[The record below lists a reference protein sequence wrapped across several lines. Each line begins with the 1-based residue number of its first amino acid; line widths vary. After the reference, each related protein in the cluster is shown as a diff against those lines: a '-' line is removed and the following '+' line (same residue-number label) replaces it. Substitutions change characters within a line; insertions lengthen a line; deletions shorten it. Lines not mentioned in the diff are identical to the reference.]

1 MIAYPRQGR
10 TSGIIRHRSITGV
23 AIAGILAFA
32 VANLAAVS
40 GTTTVA
46 FSANPTTLVA
56 GDDVVITT
64 TTTAAVSSA
73 IISAGKVQYQIA
85 TDGAGTP
92 VPAALAVSWIRIDAA
107 ILGGGSG
114 LSPDASGNTSL
125 GVDLE
130 NLSSLGL
137 GLSNVS
143 CDATVGFR
151 AHYVTGGGSPANRVD
166 THTSATVDLGV
177 ACACAPVEVG
187 DALTRSQG
195 FYGNRNG
202 RAFLDAELASGL
214 TVGIGH
220 TLTFTSS
227 AAIEAYFD
235 ANPNGGP
242 GQLTA
247 SHVDPLTSTEAG
259 IFGKQV
265 TALAINLVYDSV
277 NSHGN
282 FGNLVFMDPTS
293 PFHGM
298 TVAEILA
305 EAERVLGGG
314 VLLTGATLGGEDNSG
329 YNFLVDQLNLSFDDD
344 LGTPSAWALLYLFD
358 CGSQDR

>member
-1 MIAYPRQGR
+1 M
-10 TSGIIRHRSITGV
+10 
-23 AIAGILAFA
+23 
-32 VANLAAVS
+32 
-40 GTTTVA
+40 
-46 FSANPTTLVA
+46 
-56 GDDVVITT
+56 
-64 TTTAAVSSA
+64 
-73 IISAGKVQYQIA
+73 
-85 TDGAGTP
+85 
-92 VPAALAVSWIRIDAA
+92 
-107 ILGGGSG
+107 
-114 LSPDASGNTSL
+114 
-125 GVDLE
+125 DLE
-130 NLSSLGL
+130 
-137 GLSNVS
+137 
-143 CDATVGFR
+143 
-151 AHYVTGGGSPANRVD
+151 
-166 THTSATVDLGV
+166 V
-177 ACACAPVEVG
+177 ACLCEPVETG

-202 RAFLDAELASGL
+202 RAFLDAELPLGL
-214 TVGIGH
+214 VVGIGH

-247 SHVDPLTSTEAG
+247 SHVDPLTSTEGG

-265 TALAINLVYDSV
+265 TALEINLIFDAVH
-277 NSHGN
+277 SHGN

-314 VLLTGATLGGEDNSG
+314 ALLAGATLGDEDNSG
-329 YNFLVDQLNLSFDDD
+329 YNYLVDQLNLSFDDE

-358 CGSQDR
+358 CGQGAGS